1 MKNKEANA
9 LLTFEEILSVLN
21 KGVGAPSVG
30 EYDRVIWYYQLIFIE
45 IDFIEI
51 TSCRKKEY
59 PLCFRLNY
67 VAFQFY

>member
-9 LLTFEEILSVLN
+9 LLTFEEILSVIN
-21 KGVGAPSVG
+21 KGGGAPSVG
-30 EYDRVIWYYQLIFIE
+30 EYNRVIWYYQLI
-45 IDFIEI
+45 FIEI